1 MQLRHILIKVDDQ
14 DKALAFYT
22 SVIGFVKKH
31 DDDGGPVRW
40 LRVAAPGDADGTELV
55 LEPNSA
61 APARAAQQAFYDAH
75 FPAALIT
82 TADIHA
88 EFDRLTGLG
97 VKFLRPPQRMGP
109 VTSAFFDD
117 TCGNII
123 VMAQPAD

>member
-22 SVIGFVKKH
+22 SVLGFVKKH
-31 DDDGGPVRW
+31 DHDSGPIRW
-40 LRVAAPGDADGTELV
+40 LTVVAPDDAGTELV

-61 APARAAQQAFYDAH
+61 APARAAQQALYDAR

-82 TADIHA
+82 VGDIHA
-88 EFDRLTGLG
+88 EFDRLTGRG
-97 VKFLRPPQRMGP
+97 VKFLGPPERTGP

-117 TCGNII
+117 TCGNFI
-123 VMAQPAD
+123 VMAEPSA